1 MLLSM
6 VFSREGVFSIKVLVE
21 VSGSPNKV
29 LDLVSRCQS
38 SATECVP
45 GRNSTKEEKLK
56 IVIIM
61 FQLKVFTKLS
71 RFQEYILPV
80 CRIIF
85 MIHLSC

>member
-1 MLLSM
+1 MLPGL
-6 VFSREGVFSIKVLVE
+6 VFIREGVFSIKVLVE
-21 VSGSPNKV
+21 VSRSPNKV
-29 LDLVSRCQS
+29 PDLVSRCQS

-45 GRNSTKEEKLK
+45 GRNSTKRGETNDSDHNVSIKS
-56 IVIIM
+56 
-61 FQLKVFTKLS
+61 FTKLS

>member
-21 VSGSPNKV
+21 ESRSPNKV
-29 LDLVSRCQS
+29 VDLASRYQS

-45 GRNSTKEEKLK
+45 GPNSANRGETNDSDHDVSIKA
-56 IVIIM
+56 
-61 FQLKVFTKLS
+61 FTEFS
-71 RFQEYILPV
+71 RFQEYILPI

>member
-1 MLLSM
+1 MLPGL
-6 VFSREGVFSIKVLVE
+6 VFIQEEVFLIKVLVE
-21 VSGSPNKV
+21 VSRSPNKV
-29 LDLVSRCQS
+29 PDLVSRCQS

-45 GRNSTKEEKLK
+45 GRNSTKG
-56 IVIIM
+56 VIIV
-61 FQLKVFTKLS
+61 FQLKAFTKLS